1 MLELK
6 QSTLMSNLVNFRTML
21 RDGKLVKA
29 MVVENY
35 FLGNRCSVVE
45 EKRYVLVDKGGRVVF
60 EISEGQRNS
69 CKPIEYGVFWRKG
82 EREDG
87 IKRNRVL
94 KRLKSG
100 DKTPLYGKCGV
111 LWGSA
116 TWGNKKKRWKS

>member
-1 MLELK
+1 
-6 QSTLMSNLVNFRTML
+6 ML

-69 CKPIEYGVFWRKG
+69 CKPTEYGVFWRKG

-94 KRLKSG
+94 KRLK
-100 DKTPLYGKCGV
+100 V
-111 LWGSA
+111 W
-116 TWGNKKKRWKS
+116 R